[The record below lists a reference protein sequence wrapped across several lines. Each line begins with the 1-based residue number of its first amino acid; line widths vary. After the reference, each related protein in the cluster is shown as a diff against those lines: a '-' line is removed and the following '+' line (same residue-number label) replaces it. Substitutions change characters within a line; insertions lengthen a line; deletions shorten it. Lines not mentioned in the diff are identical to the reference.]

1 VHITKGMNENK
12 EILNRLEDLI
22 FINSIIATELI
33 RITENTV
40 GMFHGEEFLNSSACK
55 PEHNL
60 LNQKIIQI
68 LKKYQIDKESFN
80 ALEKHVLKHLQ

>member
-1 VHITKGMNENK
+1 IMPI
-12 EILNRLEDLI
+12 ILPLFMIFSIVGPIGEDI
-22 FINSIIATELI
+22 SSPTELI

>member
-1 VHITKGMNENK
+1 MHITKGMNENK

-40 GMFHGEEFLNSSACK
+40 GILHGSEFLESSSCK
-55 PEHNL
+55 SEHNL
-60 LNQKIIQI
+60 LNKHIMQI
-68 LKKYQIDKESFN
+68 LKKYQIDKESFD